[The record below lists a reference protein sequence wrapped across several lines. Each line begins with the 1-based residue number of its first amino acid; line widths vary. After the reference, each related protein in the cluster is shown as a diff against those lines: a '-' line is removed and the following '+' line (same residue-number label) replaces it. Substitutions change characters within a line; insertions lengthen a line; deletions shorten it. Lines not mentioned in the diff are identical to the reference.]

1 MKDLLT
7 EFPIY
12 HYFHNGNAF
21 SGAEN
26 NMRYILVPGKKP
38 DPEDE
43 SGKRKVE
50 FLTVTIWP
58 GPWSLEHTADEKQQ
72 SREFEGN
79 QAGLDKAVAWLA
91 DVYQAAAETWDV
103 IPSILDCEP
112 DK

>member
-1 MKDLLT
+1 MLT
-7 EFPIY
+7 GFPIY
-12 HYFHNGNAF
+12 HYFHNGNSF

-26 NMRYILVPGKKP
+26 NMRYVISPGKKP
-38 DPEDE
+38 DPADE

-58 GPWSLEHTADEKQQ
+58 GPWSLEHTAEEKQKV
-72 SREFEGN
+72 REFEGS
-79 QAGLDKAVAWLA
+79 QAGLNAAAAWLTEC
-91 DVYQAAAETWDV
+91 YQDDAARWEN

>member
-1 MKDLLT
+1 MLIG
-7 EFPIY
+7 FPIY

-26 NMRYILVPGKKP
+26 NMRYIIAPGKKP

-72 SREFEGN
+72 SREFEGS
-79 QAGLDKAVAWLA
+79 QAGLDDAAAWLGE
-91 DVYQAAAETWDV
+91 VYQATPETWDV